1 MWNFEFK
8 LVFISCS
15 LHWMS
20 MSLTLY
26 IFLKFFRIIR
36 CNLGWHKTLVKNL
49 TKTLICICNSSGHTK
64 WSLCVWHHLHTWHA
78 FSPSTP
84 TIPGTHYCPPFSDKE
99 IDLKRL
105 SDLPKIPQLCHRF
118 ESTVPSHLSNQAFM
132 GGLLYLSTFSDQK
145 IGCDPGRRH
154 RQGQFNI
161 KKEMSCTCNIGLVNY
176 TVTKVS
182 PSPL

>member
-1 MWNFEFK
+1 MSQALK
-8 LVFISCS
+8 CS
-15 LHWMS
+15 PHPLLLAIPV
-20 MSLTLY
+20 SLTLY

-36 CNLGWHKTLVKNL
+36 CNLDWHKTLVKNL

-64 WSLCVWHHLHTWHA
+64 WSLCVWHHLHTRYA

-84 TIPGTHYCPPFSDKE
+84 TIPGAHYCPPFSDKE

-105 SDLPKIPQLCHRF
+105 SDLPKIPELCHRF